1 MTILVRCLVTDPT
14 TTSHSTSIEREH
26 KQINVCKKGQPSVA
40 IKIEMGGH
48 QPTYGRQLEE
58 DDLLYSQ
65 VSRASID
72 CLKEYYR
79 KDMSN
84 EDWNLIKKLKP
95 LFDIP

>member
-1 MTILVRCLVTDPT
+1 M
-14 TTSHSTSIEREH
+14 
-26 KQINVCKKGQPSVA
+26 A

-65 VSRASID
+65 ISRASID

-79 KDMSN
+79 KDMAMD
-84 EDWNLIKKLKP
+84 DWKLITTLKP
-95 LFDIP
+95 KFDIP